1 MIESYSFGQVVI
13 EGKRHSSDVL
23 ILPKGVK
30 AWQRKQHHQVS
41 PQDLSEALSDKPE
54 VLVIGTGAY
63 GMMQV
68 LPETKRFLET
78 QDMVAVVSATDE
90 ACHTYNRLCHSQ
102 RVAAALH
109 LTC

>member
-13 EGKRHSSDVL
+13 EERGYSSDVL

-30 AWQRKQHHQVS
+30 VWQRRQHHRVS

-68 LPETKRFLET
+68 LPETKQFLET
-78 QDMVAVVSATDE
+78 QGVVAVISTTNE
-90 ACHTYNRLCHSQ
+90 ACNAYNQLCHSQ